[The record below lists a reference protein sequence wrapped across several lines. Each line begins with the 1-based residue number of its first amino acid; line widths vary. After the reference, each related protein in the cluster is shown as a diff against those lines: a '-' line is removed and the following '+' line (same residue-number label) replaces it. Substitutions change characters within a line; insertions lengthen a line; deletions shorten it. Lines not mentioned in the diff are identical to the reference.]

1 MAGCFVLRFERNLY
15 GYSSSDGS
23 LYLSGFWTT
32 FWIAFLTT
40 CWNLWRWKQWILSI
54 KIGSSHRTEDTVFIS
69 CFPFEKPQRNHA
81 KLKALV
87 RWIFFCSIFFRYR
100 SWECHITAKYS
111 SENIWKKCLKSLSF
125 FFAEF
130 ILEIDRILSKVFR
143 NYFEPVCKT
152 DNWLF
157 CFTGCLWNGH
167 KSSSPIC
174 KQHASR
180 EKNIEVWKHLL
191 ALFFNYSSNPNCLPS
206 LSEFSTCTNPIIHL
220 FYPPKF
226 CIIIVCN
233 FSWDPVSAGC
243 FRCFCLVLIYGARYQ
258 QVSPK
263 GLNWGLGFFCSWS
276 TTS

>member
-32 FWIAFLTT
+32 FWVAFLTT

-152 DNWLF
+152 ENWLF

-191 ALFFNYSSNPNCLPS
+191 VLFSKLLIKPK
-206 LSEFSTCTNPIIHL
+206 L
-220 FYPPKF
+220 FANFVWILYLHKSHNTPLLPPK
-226 CIIIVCN
+226 ILHN
-233 FSWDPVSAGC
+233 H
-243 FRCFCLVLIYGARYQ
+243 CLHFF
-258 QVSPK
+258 
-263 GLNWGLGFFCSWS
+263 LGHKEVPREI
-276 TTS
+276 